1 MVRITGNSLT
11 IRCFVDIVRS
21 AAAVSLSSEAKDAM
35 QGSYAWVQKA
45 ARGDVCD
52 EAGESLPIY
61 GVNTGYGSLAR
72 VRIRQEQIEELSF
85 NLIRSHAAGVG
96 AKLDE
101 EAVRGMM
108 LLRANALAKGASGCR
123 PLLVETL
130 LQMLNANIVP
140 EIPSQGSCGS
150 SGDLAPLSHLA
161 LVVFRGPDGD
171 RPEESGW
178 TTFQGERLSGS
189 EGMARAGIERLVPG
203 PKEGLAMNNGA
214 QLTTAIAAL
223 ACWDS
228 HCLILGS
235 ETAAAMTWEAVRGVT
250 RAIHPGV
257 HALRPYPGAIA
268 CAANLRALMK
278 TSTLTDSHPSKLQ
291 DAYSIRCA
299 PQVIGAVRDGIRYA
313 TEQVAVE
320 LNAATDNPLILL
332 DGEGPNKAYS
342 AGLFHGEPVG
352 MAADHLKLAISELA
366 ALSERRIFR
375 LTTGSLS
382 SRLPPLLADKPGIG
396 LMAPQT
402 TAAALV
408 SENRSLAYPSSVD
421 SLPTCEDQEDLV
433 AMSTTAA
440 RRAREVVENARHVV
454 AIEWLCA
461 ARALWVRLDEE
472 PTLTLGVGT
481 RAALDS
487 VEEVLGGRGGEVPS
501 EDMVALSNALQ
512 SGQLMAPVLAA
523 VPELQGVYDV

>member
-1 MVRITGNSLT
+1 MVGITGNALT
-11 IRCFVDIVRS
+11 IRTFIEVVRG
-21 AAAVSLSSEAKDAM
+21 AGRVSLEEEARKGMASS
-35 QGSYAWVQKA
+35 YRWVQSA
-45 ARGDVCD
+45 ARGEVCD
-52 EAGESLPIY
+52 ENGESLPVY

-72 VRIRQEQIEELSF
+72 VRIAPDRIEELSF

-96 AKLDE
+96 PMLDD

-123 PLLVETL
+123 PQLVDTL
-130 LQMLNANIVP
+130 LAMLNEGVVP

-161 LVVFRGPDGD
+161 LVVFRGPTGD
-171 RPEESGW
+171 NPAESGW
-178 TTFQGERLSGS
+178 ANWQGERLTGS
-189 EGMARAGIERLVPG
+189 EVMNRAGIERLVPG

-223 ACWDS
+223 ACHDAQR
-228 HCLILGS
+228 LVLAA
-235 ETAAAMTWEAVRGVT
+235 EAAAAMSWEAVRGVT

-257 HALRPYPGAIA
+257 HELRPYPGAIA
-268 CAANLRALMK
+268 CAANLRALMLG
-278 TSTLTDSHPSKLQ
+278 STLTDSQIGKLQ
-291 DAYSIRCA
+291 DAYSIRCT
-299 PQVIGAVRDGIRYA
+299 PQVLGAVRDGIRYA
-313 TEQVAVE
+313 SQQVSIE
-320 LNAATDNPLILL
+320 LNAATDNPVILL

-352 MAADHLKLAISELA
+352 MAADHLKVAVSELA
-366 ALSERRIFR
+366 ALAERRIFR

-382 SRLPPLLADKPGIG
+382 SRLPPLLADQPGIG

-461 ARALWVRLDEE
+461 AKALWVRLDAD
-472 PTLTLGVGT
+472 PDLTLGAGT
-481 RAALDS
+481 QAALHA
-487 VEEVLGGRGGEVPS
+487 VEGVLGGRGGEVPS
-501 EDMVALSNALQ
+501 EDMTALSEALH
-512 SGQLMAPVLAA
+512 SGQLMAPVLRA
-523 VPELQGVYDV
+523 VPGLSGGWDA

>member
-1 MVRITGNSLT
+1 MVGITGNALT
-11 IRCFVDIVRS
+11 IVSFVDIVRD
-21 AAAVSLSSEAKDAM
+21 AATTTLAEDAREKMEA
-35 QGSYAWVQKA
+35 SYEWVQKA
-45 ARGDVCD
+45 ARGEVCD
-52 EAGESLPIY
+52 EHGESLPIY

-72 VRIRQEQIEELSF
+72 VRIRQDQIEELSF

-96 AKLDE
+96 SKLDDD
-101 EAVRGMM
+101 AVRGMM

-123 PLLVETL
+123 PKLVETL
-130 LQMLNANIVP
+130 LQMLNAGVIP

-161 LVVFRGPDGD
+161 LVVFRGPNGD

-178 TTFQGERLSGS
+178 AHLNGQRLTGTDV
-189 EGMARAGIERLVPG
+189 MRVAGIERLIPG

-214 QLTTAIAAL
+214 QLTTSISAL
-223 ACWDS
+223 ACWDA
-228 HCLILGS
+228 HRFVMAA

-257 HALRPYPGAIA
+257 HALRPYPGAIET
-268 CAANLRALMK
+268 AANLRALLQG
-278 TSTLTDSHPSKLQ
+278 STLTDSHPSKLQ
-291 DAYSIRCA
+291 DAYSIRCT
-299 PQVIGAVRDGIRYA
+299 PQVMGAVRDGIRYA
-313 TEQVAVE
+313 SQQVSIE
-320 LNAATDNPLILL
+320 LNAATDNPLILV

-352 MAADHLKLAISELA
+352 MAADHLKLAVCEMA

-375 LTTGSLS
+375 LTTASLS
-382 SRLPPLLADKPGIG
+382 SRLPPLLADQPGVG

-461 ARALWVRLDEE
+461 ARALWVRLEE
-472 PTLTLGVGT
+472 DPSLTLGVGT
-481 RAALDS
+481 RAALDT
-487 VEEVLGGRGGEVPS
+487 VEEILEGRGGEVPS
-501 EDMVALSNALQ
+501 EDMTALSDALQ
-512 SGQLMAPVLAA
+512 SGRLMAKVLKA
-523 VPELQGVYDV
+523 VPGLKGVTHE